1 MWLQKYIPV
10 LNLKFK
16 LCTGPLTHA
25 CIIVRR
31 DYSVGSVGPCVSS
44 GDQSLSSIYS
54 KSAQSNARISPWIGS
69 NTWWHAH
76 LLLATRACF
85 TSRPNEPLIEFFAL
99 LTFSHD
105 VWSYLIVYDLLY
117 YQRYFKHAL
126 LFFFYVS
133 NLLPF
138 RWKQIDVSITE
149 SVFLTLKI
157 SPSPPVVESF
167 FWIKWITKG

>member
-76 LLLATRACF
+76 MLLATRACF

-126 LFFFYVS
+126 LFFFMLATFFPFDGNKS
-133 NLLPF
+133 TSQSPKAFFLP
-138 RWKQIDVSITE
+138 WKYPPPLPSLK
-149 SVFLTLKI
+149 VFF
-157 SPSPPVVESF
+157 E
-167 FWIKWITKG
+167 